1 MELTYDNLLTTL
13 TYASGSERSNEQP
26 SAEEQLKK
34 WETVSGYHYLLQGV
48 YLNTEVSLQIRWLAI
63 ICFKNGIDK
72 YWRSSKQHAIS
83 KDEKNQIRSRV
94 FLLLHEKNNQLTVQ
108 NAHAISRIAR
118 FDFPS
123 EWPTIFDEISK
134 SLEEF
139 VFKRND
145 LISSNNILIIL
156 NKVIKAISMVRVGR
170 ARHAMQTKAPLVLTI
185 LIKLYVK
192 FFQLWINNLDLT
204 TMELC
209 YSCLKNLKRL
219 IPEGFEQP
227 HKNQDVSEF
236 VSLSVDHLQ
245 GLISEHDKYSSD
257 LLERF
262 IKCYTKLYLNMIS
275 INPTSFLLLPC
286 AQKLISTFLYVLELK
301 AELIHNSNEED
312 DFWEILALKDFMVL
326 KKVIAYIYKKG
337 AITLKLKNDK
347 TEINNIINKLTV
359 ETFTPDAILHL
370 CDIIINWY
378 LRLRPSDLEGWMLEP
393 EEWSNEEDSSSWE
406 YQIRPCAE
414 NFYQDLITY
423 FPDIM
428 VPFVINKISNGLMQN
443 DSINNILTKDAI
455 LCTFQLSS
463 VALTKNVNFD
473 QLLTDVFIPEGL
485 KNDLAE
491 NKILKRRI
499 CLIINEW
506 VGVQCSASSRISI
519 YRLLLNF
526 LKPENSF
533 NDVVVK
539 LAAVQSLRFIIEDW
553 DFQKVDFKPFLNEFV
568 KSLIN
573 LLSNLRLTES
583 KLYIFKTLS
592 VLIERSNPMI
602 DEESLS
608 DIVCVVRDSM
618 SIDEPIIKSALLR
631 LLKSL
636 TITLNEESPRIYSLS
651 LPLIESSCT
660 ESSEYFALL
669 SEDGFDLWLSILQYA
684 PQSQQN
690 NPDLLNMFKMIPNG
704 LMNSTE
710 ILPTIISIMRS
721 YALFSPAIYS
731 SNISLEL
738 FQILSGYL
746 PNMRDDSFSIF
757 VAFMDIILLENSSDE
772 IFVNNIVESGLVNA
786 MMKYVLDDEKSVVLV
801 NKILLILSRLAKSSP
816 ELFMN
821 ILTHLSIEVDSL
833 LKVWLT
839 HFNNNGNPRNK
850 KINLLGL
857 IALTSYGVTKN
868 PVFFGGFFN
877 DTVKK
882 TFLFLEEVNETSQ
895 GICEAYK
902 KDFVYEDIDD
912 YLYMDSSIKPHGEKL
927 RYTIL
932 LETKDSIFQTN
943 LHDYLKTLVHT
954 VQSQLSNEQFKQLVS
969 SNDTYTIERLQLL
982 L

>member
-1 MELTYDNLLTTL
+1 MELSYDNLLTTL
-13 TYASGSERSNEQP
+13 TYSSGSERSSEQQN
-26 SAEEQLKK
+26 AEAQLKK
-34 WETVSGYHYLLQGV
+34 WETVSGYHYLLQEV
-48 YLNTEVSLQIRWLAI
+48 YLNTEASLQIRWLAI

-72 YWRSSKQHAIS
+72 YSRSSRQHAIS
-83 KDEKNQIRSRV
+83 KEEKVQIRSRV
-94 FLLLHEKNNQLTVQ
+94 FLLLHEKNNQLAVQ
-108 NAHAISRIAR
+108 NAHAISRISR

-123 EWPTIFDEISK
+123 EWPTIFDDISK
-134 SLEEF
+134 NLEES
-139 VFKRND
+139 VFKQND
-145 LISSNNILIIL
+145 LVSTNNLLIIL

-192 FFQLWINNLDLT
+192 FFQTWITNLDLSA
-204 TMELC
+204 MELC

-236 VSLSVDHLQ
+236 INLSVDHLQ
-245 GLISEHDKYSSD
+245 GLITEHEKYSSD
-257 LLERF
+257 LLERYV
-262 IKCYTKLYLNMIS
+262 KCYTKLYLNMIS

-286 AQKLISTFLYVLELK
+286 SQKLISTFLYILELK
-301 AELIHNSNEED
+301 ADAIYNSNED
-312 DFWEILALKDFMVL
+312 NDFWEILALKDFMIL
-326 KKVIAYIYKKG
+326 KKVITYIYKKG

-347 TEINNIINKLTV
+347 TEINNIITKLTA

-378 LRLRPSDLEGWMLEP
+378 LRLRPSDLEGWQLEP

-428 VPFVINKISNGLMQN
+428 VPFVMNKISNGLMQN

-463 VALTKNVNFD
+463 TALAKNVNFD
-473 QLLTDVFIPEGL
+473 QLLLDVFIPEGL

-519 YRLLLNF
+519 YRLLLDF
-526 LKPENSF
+526 LKPENSY

-553 DFQKVDFKPFLNEFV
+553 DFQKQDFKPFLNEFV
-568 KSLIN
+568 KSLVN

-602 DEESLS
+602 DEESLN
-608 DIVCVVRDSM
+608 DIVLVVRDSM
-618 SIDEPIIKSALLR
+618 ASTEPIIKSALLR

-636 TITLNEESPRIYSLS
+636 TITLNEESPRTYSLA
-651 LPLIESSCT
+651 LPLIEVSCT
-660 ESSEYFALL
+660 ESSDLFSLL
-669 SEDGFDLWLSILQYA
+669 SEDGFDLWLSVLQYA
-684 PQSQQN
+684 PQSQLN
-690 NPDLLNMFKMIPNG
+690 NPDLLNMFNMIANG

-721 YALFSPAIYS
+721 YALFAPSIYT
-731 SNISLEL
+731 SNVSLEL
-738 FQILSGYL
+738 FRILAGYL
-746 PNMRDDSFSIF
+746 PNMRDDAFSIF
-757 VAFMDIILLENSSDE
+757 IAFMDIILLENSNNDV
-772 IFVNNIVESGLVNA
+772 FVNIILESGLVNA
-786 MMKYVLDDEKSVVLV
+786 MIGYALDDDKSVVLV
-801 NKILLILSRLAKSSP
+801 NKIFLLLSRLAKSSP
-816 ELFMN
+816 ETFMN
-821 ILTHLSIEVDSL
+821 ILTHLSIGVDTL
-833 LKVWLT
+833 VNVWLT

-850 KINLLGL
+850 KCNLLGL
-857 IALTSYGVTKN
+857 ISLTSYGVVKDLRY
-868 PVFFGGFFN
+868 FGGFFN
-877 DTVKK
+877 DAVKK

-895 GICEAYK
+895 GICDAYK
-902 KDFVYEDIDD
+902 QDFVYEDIDD
-912 YLYMDSSIKPHGEKL
+912 YLYVDSSIKPHGEKL
-927 RYTIL
+927 RYNLL
-932 LETKDSIFQTN
+932 LENKDPIFSTN
-943 LHDYLKTLVHT
+943 LHDYLKNQVHT
-954 VQSQLSNEQFKQLVS
+954 LQTQLSNEEFKQLVS
-969 SNDTYTIERLQLL
+969 SNDTYTVERLQLL